1 MRKHLNLILS
11 CASLFVTGFLL
22 VVALM
27 AWYISN
33 DSVKATGI
41 IGKTEDTTADF
52 KLYYW
57 DKNSSKWILSEGDL
71 SIEAWPDDE
80 IYFKLVADGLTVNND
95 YSAHFTGITSVLN
108 TDIVTAQKNTSI
120 YNVLYNNIVMYSS
133 QTSNVIVTT
142 DEEQKTLY
150 TITEE
155 EAGSYQV
162 NLDDYKIEDVFRL
175 FTSPVIENDVPKS
188 LGSVQASSLESAVF
202 DYKATSSNAIDY
214 FALSFVT
221 TGDDIVDS
229 YYQFQGLSI
238 KSLFISN

>member
-11 CASLFVTGFLL
+11 FASLFVTGFLL

-57 DKNSSKWILSEGDL
+57 DKYSSKWILSEGDL

-80 IYFKLVADGLTVNND
+80 IYFKLVADGLTVNN
-95 YSAHFTGITSVLN
+95 LN

-133 QTSNVIVTT
+133 QTSNVMVTT
-142 DEEQKTLY
+142 KEEQKTLY
-150 TITEE
+150 TITEDE
-155 EAGSYQV
+155 GSYQV

-188 LGSVQASSLESAVF
+188 LGTDEAASLESAVF

-214 FALSFVT
+214 FALSFVS
-221 TGDDIVDS
+221 TGDDITDS

>member
-11 CASLFVTGFLL
+11 FASLFVTGFLL

-57 DKNSSKWILSEGDL
+57 DKYSSKWILSEGDL

-108 TDIVTAQKNTSI
+108 TDKVTARKDPDYKIYYDNTPVYTSNSKDVTITEDGDVIVTAN
-120 YNVLYNNIVMYSS
+120 
-133 QTSNVIVTT
+133 
-142 DEEQKTLY
+142 EEQKTLY

-155 EAGSYQV
+155 EAGSY
-162 NLDDYKIEDVFRL
+162 
-175 FTSPVIENDVPKS
+175 
-188 LGSVQASSLESAVF
+188 LGQS
-202 DYKATSSNAIDY
+202 
-214 FALSFVT
+214 
-221 TGDDIVDS
+221 
-229 YYQFQGLSI
+229 
-238 KSLFISN
+238 